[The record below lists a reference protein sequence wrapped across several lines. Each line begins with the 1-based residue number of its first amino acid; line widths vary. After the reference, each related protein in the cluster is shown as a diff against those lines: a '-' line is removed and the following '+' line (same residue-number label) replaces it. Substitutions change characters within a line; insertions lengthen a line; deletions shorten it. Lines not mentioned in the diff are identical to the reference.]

1 MRPVAFPGWMPTSSH
16 TALRPLGAM
25 LAAGRLGQGPR
36 PPSVHAG
43 EPKEAQVCRST
54 ALCIRWCSNGSMGT
68 ITHFYQRNPG
78 CYTFCQTSKRL
89 FASLAPLLNLRGWT
103 LHEIMQIQDKHPSP
117 NRFSTWIVSSGVWWF
132 LQVWTRVKAMSTST
146 GTGNVPAA
154 LLMWV
159 MPTGNA
165 QEVWSPYKKRANHP
179 HPRDLPFYTVMVKAR
194 GKAFLTHA
202 AGTTALTSSI
212 SWPDWARQ
220 SPPQWWWWQSHR
232 GTRSVTCHLTRST
245 GRAAGR
251 EKGAPAL
258 LLPPSP
264 LYNPGS
270 VCRGWQRKGKL
281 LRREEPNSWA
291 VLLGSAEHF
300 SALEFLSF
308 FRNLKILLNQGFD
321 VYLIPCWV
329 DLERWGIRVNPVAR

>member
-1 MRPVAFPGWMPTSSH
+1 MLLLQLSTKTPCWATWKSPSFFTKLGPCESCSHTMRPVAFPGWMPTSSH

-36 PPSVHAG
+36 PPSVHPG

-54 ALCIRWCSNGSMGT
+54 ALCIQWCSNGSMGT

-165 QEVWSPYKKRANHP
+165 
-179 HPRDLPFYTVMVKAR
+179 
-194 GKAFLTHA
+194 
-202 AGTTALTSSI
+202 
-212 SWPDWARQ
+212 
-220 SPPQWWWWQSHR
+220 
-232 GTRSVTCHLTRST
+232 
-245 GRAAGR
+245 
-251 EKGAPAL
+251 
-258 LLPPSP
+258 
-264 LYNPGS
+264 
-270 VCRGWQRKGKL
+270 
-281 LRREEPNSWA
+281 
-291 VLLGSAEHF
+291 
-300 SALEFLSF
+300 
-308 FRNLKILLNQGFD
+308 
-321 VYLIPCWV
+321 
-329 DLERWGIRVNPVAR
+329 